1 MTGLP
6 IPLPTG
12 YGGPSKETKMSENM
26 EVMASEVE
34 APKKVAFANRKYSNA
49 DRIKKEEEELEQ
61 LIAEQKGEAI
71 QQEPQEAEPAN
82 AEEKSFKKRYG
93 DLRRHQ
99 QQKEKEYEDRIKA
112 LETQLSQATKSE
124 IKLPKSDEDIEAWA
138 IKYPD
143 VAAIVETIAIKKAK
157 EQAKGLEDRVREI
170 DEMKAN
176 AAREKA
182 EVELLKLHPDFGT
195 IRDSDDF
202 HEWAEEQPKW
212 VQDALYEN
220 DADARS
226 AARAI
231 DLYKADRNITTKKS
245 ASSKDAA
252 RSVGARNERSKPSS
266 DAMSGAIRESD
277 VQKMSATEYEKNADD
292 IMEAIRTGNFIYD
305 LSGSA
310 R

>member
-1 MTGLP
+1 MATVALVKGQ
-6 IPLPTG
+6 I
-12 YGGPSKETKMSENM
+12 MSEQQI
-26 EVMASEVE
+26 MAEEMQS
-34 APKKVAFANRKYSNA
+34 PKKVAFANRKYTNEE
-49 DRIKKEEEELEQ
+49 RIKKEEEELEQ
-61 LIAEQKGEAI
+61 LLAEQKGETEEVE
-71 QQEPQEAEPAN
+71 EPKEEEPKN
-82 AEEKSFKKRYG
+82 AEERSFKKRYG

-99 QQKEKEYEDRIKA
+99 QSKEKEYEDRIKA
-112 LETQLSQATKSE
+112 LEQQLTESTKSE

-138 IKYPD
+138 TKYPD
-143 VAAIVETIAIKKAK
+143 VAAIVETIAIKKAR
-157 EQAKGLEDRVREI
+157 EQSEGLEARVKEI
-170 DEMKAN
+170 DEMKAT
-176 AAREKA
+176 ATREKA
-182 EVELLKLHPDFGT
+182 EVELLKLHPDFSE

-212 VQDALYEN
+212 VQEALYEN

-231 DLYKADRNITTKKS
+231 DLYKADKNIKPKKS

-252 RSVGARNERSKPSS
+252 RSVGTRNERSVPQS
-266 DAMSGAIRESD
+266 DPQGGAIKESD
-277 VQKMSATEYEKNADD
+277 VQKMSAVEYERNSDE

>member
-1 MTGLP
+1 MATVALVKGR
-6 IPLPTG
+6 I
-12 YGGPSKETKMSENM
+12 MSEQQI
-26 EVMASEVE
+26 MAEEMQS
-34 APKKVAFANRKYSNA
+34 PKKVAFANRKYTNEE
-49 DRIKKEEEELEQ
+49 RIKKEEEELEQ
-61 LIAEQKGEAI
+61 LLAEQKGEAE
-71 QQEPQEAEPAN
+71 QVKEPKEAEPKN
-82 AEEKSFKKRYG
+82 AEERSFKKRYG

-99 QQKEKEYEDRIKA
+99 QTKEKEYEDRINA
-112 LETQLSQATKSE
+112 LEQQLNEATKSE
-124 IKLPKSDEDIEAWA
+124 FKLPKSDEDLDKWA
-138 IKYPD
+138 SEYPD

-157 EQAKGLEDRVREI
+157 EQSADLEKRVKVI
-170 DEMKAN
+170 DEMRET

-182 EVELLKLHPDFGT
+182 EAELIKLHPDFSE

-220 DADARS
+220 DQDAKS

-231 DLYKADRNITTKKS
+231 DLYKVDRGIGKKKS
-245 ASSKDAA
+245 ATSKDAA
-252 RSVGARNERSKPSS
+252 RSVGTRNERSKPQS
-266 DAMSGAIRESD
+266 DPQGNAIRESD
-277 VQKMSATEYEKNADD
+277 VQKMSAVEYEKKSDE

>member
-1 MTGLP
+1 
-6 IPLPTG
+6 
-12 YGGPSKETKMSENM
+12 
-26 EVMASEVE
+26 MASEVE
-34 APKKVAFANRKYSNA
+34 APKKVAFANKKYSNA
-49 DRIKKEEEELEQ
+49 DRIKREEDELEQ
-61 LIAEQKGEAI
+61 LLAEQKGQTE
-71 QQEPQEAEPAN
+71 QVEQEPQEAEPAN

-112 LETQLSQATKSE
+112 LENQLEQSTKSE

-138 IKYPD
+138 TKYPD

-157 EQAKGLEDRVREI
+157 EQAQGLEDRVKEI

-182 EVELLKLHPDFGT
+182 EAELMKLHPDFGE

-231 DLYKADRNITTKKS
+231 DLYKSDRNIVTKKTNP
-245 ASSKDAA
+245 SKDAA
-252 RSVGARNERSKPSS
+252 RSVDTRNERSKPNS
-266 DAMSGAIRESD
+266 DPMNGAIRESD
-277 VQKMSATEYEKNADD
+277 VQKMSAAEYEKYADD
-292 IMEAIRTGNFIYD
+292 IMEAIRTGKFIYD

>member
-1 MTGLP
+1 
-6 IPLPTG
+6 
-12 YGGPSKETKMSENM
+12 M

-61 LIAEQKGEAI
+61 LIAEQKGEAV
-71 QQEPQEAEPAN
+71 QQEPQEAEPTN

-112 LETQLSQATKSE
+112 LETQLNQATKSE
-124 IKLPKSDEDIEAWA
+124 IKLPKSDEDIEAWTQ
-138 IKYPD
+138 KYPD

-157 EQAKGLEDRVREI
+157 EQAQGLEDRVREI

-176 AAREKA
+176 AVRDKA
-182 EVELLKLHPDFGT
+182 EAELMQLHPDFDS

-202 HEWAEEQPKW
+202 HEWADEQPKW

-220 DADARS
+220 YGDARS

-245 ASSKDAA
+245 TSSKDAA
-252 RSVGARNERSKPSS
+252 RSVNTKNQRSKPQS
-266 DAMSGAIRESD
+266 DGMGKIIRESE
-277 VQKMSATEYEKNADD
+277 VQKMSPQEYEKRSDE
-292 IMEAIRTGNFIYD
+292 IMEAIRTGNFDYD

>member
-61 LIAEQKGEAI
+61 LIAEQKGEAV
-71 QQEPQEAEPAN
+71 QEEPKEAEPTN

-112 LETQLSQATKSE
+112 LETQLTQATNSE

-138 IKYPD
+138 TKYPD

-157 EQAKGLEDRVREI
+157 EQAQGLEDRVREI

-245 ASSKDAA
+245 ATAKDAA
-252 RSVGARNERSKPSS
+252 RSVGARNERSKPNS